1 MTGIR
6 AIDRAVSR
14 VLKLSPPTTG
24 YRVDRGLPVPMR
36 DGVTLRADHY
46 APDTHRSQG
55 TILVRGPYGREL
67 PFSIIY
73 ARVYAARG
81 YHVVFQS
88 VRGTFGSGGDFVPMV
103 HEADDAA
110 DTVAWLREQPWFTGT
125 FGTVGLSYLGFTQW
139 ALLSDPPPELAAA
152 VVTVGPHDLHTS
164 SWGTGAFALN
174 DFLGW
179 SDMVANQ
186 ETSALGRLAFQ
197 LRARRRLTEA
207 VNGVPLSEAGRA
219 LLGQGSPWYESW
231 IEHPDPD
238 DPFWE
243 RMRMTAALD
252 RCRVPVLLLSGW
264 QDIFVDQT
272 VDQYRQLRDRGVD
285 VAMTIGPWT
294 HEQMVT
300 KAAGQT
306 VAETLAW
313 LGAHLARSPGGQER
327 SDSGIEPGGQE
338 RSDSGIEPV
347 APRAAPVRIY
357 VTGRTRPGWLDLPD
371 WPPATDNRVFHL
383 GPGGQ
388 LGTEPQ
394 HPASSP
400 SGSGS
405 AAPPSVFRYDP
416 AEPTPT
422 VGGRLLTRDSGY
434 RDDTRLALREDV
446 LSFTS
451 APLQTPMCVCGHPIV
466 ELAYD
471 TDNPHF
477 DVFVRLSEVH
487 VDGRSRNVSDGFG
500 RFSSVPDGPIR
511 LELDPVAHRFSVGSR
526 LRVLVAGGCH
536 PRFARNLG
544 TGEPAISGRTMR
556 PSTHTVRHGDT
567 STLALPVGEL
577 R

>member
-1 MTGIR
+1 MPILGPVTGIR
-6 AIDRAVSR
+6 QIDRAVSR
-14 VLKLSPPTTG
+14 ALKLPPPTTG
-24 YRVDRGLPVPMR
+24 YRVHRRLPVPMR
-36 DGVTLRADHY
+36 DGVILRADHY
-46 APDTHRSQG
+46 APDTGLPRG

-73 ARVYAARG
+73 AQVYAARG

-88 VRGTFGSGGDFVPMV
+88 VRGTFGSGGEFVPMV

-152 VVTVGPHDLHTS
+152 VVTVGPHDLHMS

-186 ETSALGRLAFQ
+186 ETSALGRVAFQ

-207 VNGVPLSEAGRA
+207 VSGVPLNEAGRA
-219 LLGQGSPWYESW
+219 LLGEGSPWYESW

-243 RMRMTAALD
+243 RLRMTAALD

-272 VDQYRQLRDRGVD
+272 IDQYRQLRDGGVD

-306 VAETLAW
+306 VAETLEW
-313 LGAHLARSPGGQER
+313 LGAHLAGQR
-327 SDSGIEPGGQE
+327 
-338 RSDSGIEPV
+338 V

-357 VTGRTRPGWLDLPD
+357 VTGRIRPGWIDLPD
-371 WPPATDNRVFHL
+371 WPPATVERILHL
-383 GPGGQ
+383 APGGR
-388 LGTEPQ
+388 LETDP
-394 HPASSP
+394 
-400 SGSGS
+400 
-405 AAPPSVFRYDP
+405 PPSSATPSMFRYDP
-416 AEPTPT
+416 ADPTPT

-434 RDDTRLALREDV
+434 RDDARLAQREDV
-446 LSFTS
+446 LSFTGS
-451 APLQTPMCVCGHPIV
+451 PLQAPMWVCGHPAV
-466 ELAYD
+466 ELAYETD
-471 TDNPHF
+471 TPHF
-477 DVFVRLSEVH
+477 DVFVRLSEV
-487 VDGRSRNVSDGFG
+487 DPNGRSRNVSDGFG
-500 RFSSVPDGPIR
+500 RFSSAPDGPIR

-526 LRVLVAGGCH
+526 LRVMVAGGCH

-556 PSTHTVRHGDT
+556 PSTHTVRHGRT
-567 STLALPVGEL
+567 STLALPVGVL
-577 R
+577 RST

>member
-1 MTGIR
+1 MPILEPVTGIR
-6 AIDRAVSR
+6 PIDRAVSR
-14 VLKLSPPTTG
+14 ALKLPPPTTG
-24 YRVDRGLPVPMR
+24 YRVHRRLPVPMR
-36 DGVTLRADHY
+36 DGVILRADHY
-46 APDTHRSQG
+46 SPETHRPLG

-67 PFSIIY
+67 PLSIIY
-73 ARVYAARG
+73 AQVYAARG

-88 VRGTFGSGGDFVPMV
+88 VRGTFGSGGDFIPMV

-207 VNGVPLSEAGRA
+207 VSGVPLNEAGRA
-219 LLGQGSPWYESW
+219 LLGEGSPWYESW

-243 RMRMTAALD
+243 RMRHPAALD
-252 RCRVPVLLLSGW
+252 RCQVPVLLLSGW

-272 VDQYRQLRDRGVD
+272 IDQYRQLRDRGVD

-306 VAETLAW
+306 VAETLEW
-313 LGAHLARSPGGQER
+313 LGAHLGGR
-327 SDSGIEPGGQE
+327 
-338 RSDSGIEPV
+338 RV
-347 APRAAPVRIY
+347 APRAAPVRAY
-357 VTGRTRPGWLDLPD
+357 VTGRTRPGWIDLPD
-371 WPPATDNRVFHL
+371 WPPATVDRILHL
-383 GPGGQ
+383 APGGR
-388 LGTEPQ
+388 LETEP
-394 HPASSP
+394 PP
-400 SGSGS
+400 STARS
-405 AAPPSVFRYDP
+405 SVFRYDP
-416 AEPTPT
+416 ADPTPT

-434 RDDTRLALREDV
+434 RDDARLAQRDDV
-446 LSFTS
+446 LSFIGP
-451 APLQTPMCVCGHPIV
+451 PLQEPLSVCGHPVV
-466 ELAYD
+466 ELAYE

-477 DVFVRLSEVH
+477 DVFVRLSEV
-487 VDGRSRNVSDGFG
+487 DPNGRSRNVSDGFG
-500 RFSSVPDGPIR
+500 RFSSAPAGPIR

-544 TGEPAISGRTMR
+544 TGEPAISGRAMR
-556 PSTHTVRHGDT
+556 PSTHTVRHGDS
-567 STLALPVGEL
+567 STLTLPVGDL

>member
-1 MTGIR
+1 MPILDPVTGIR
-6 AIDRAVSR
+6 PTDRAVSR
-14 VLKLSPPTTG
+14 ALKLPPPNTG
-24 YRVDRGLPVPMR
+24 YRVHRRLPVVMR
-36 DGVTLRADHY
+36 DGVVLRADHY
-46 APDTHRSQG
+46 APDTSRPLG

-73 ARVYAARG
+73 AQVYAARG

-110 DTVAWLREQPWFTGT
+110 DTVSWLREQPWFTGT

-152 VVTVGPHDLHTS
+152 VVTVGPHDLHSS

-186 ETSALGRLAFQ
+186 ETSAVNRLAFQ
-197 LRARRRLTEA
+197 LRARRRLDEA
-207 VNGVPLSEAGRA
+207 VAGVPLNEAGRA
-219 LLGQGSPWYESW
+219 LLGEGSPWYESW

-252 RCRVPVLLLSGW
+252 RCRVPVLLFSGW

-272 VDQYRQLRDRGVD
+272 IEQYRQLRDRGVD
-285 VAMTIGPWT
+285 VALTIGPWT

-306 VAETLAW
+306 VAETLEW
-313 LGAHLARSPGGQER
+313 LGAHLAGQR
-327 SDSGIEPGGQE
+327 
-338 RSDSGIEPV
+338 V
-347 APRAAPVRIY
+347 APRDQPVRVY
-357 VTGRTRPGWLDLPD
+357 VTGRTRPGWVHLPD
-371 WPPATDNRVFHL
+371 WPPTTAERVFHL
-383 GPGGQ
+383 QPGGR
-388 LGTEPQ
+388 LGTG
-394 HPASSP
+394 PASSSP
-400 SGSGS
+400 ASSVS
-405 AAPPSVFRYDP
+405 SSVSVFRYDP
-416 AEPTPT
+416 ANPTPT

-434 RDDTRLALREDV
+434 RNDTRLALRDDV

-451 APLQTPMCVCGHPIV
+451 APLQESLCVSGHPQV

-477 DVFVRLSEVH
+477 DVFVRLSEVD
-487 VDGRSRNVSDGFG
+487 VNGRSRNVSDGFG
-500 RFSSVPDGPIR
+500 RFWSAPDGPIR
-511 LELDPVAHRFSVGSR
+511 LRLDPVCHRFSVGSR

-544 TGEPAISGRTMR
+544 TGEPAISGREMR
-556 PSTHTVRHGDT
+556 PSTHTVRHGES
-567 STLALPVGEL
+567 STLTLPVGDPSAG
-577 R
+577 

>member
-1 MTGIR
+1 MTATR
-6 AIDRAVSR
+6 PSDRAVAR
-14 VLKLSPPTTG
+14 VLRLPRPTTG

-36 DGVTLRADHY
+36 DGVILRADHY
-46 APDTHRSQG
+46 IPDTDRPLG
-55 TILVRGPYGREL
+55 TILVRGPYGRAF

-125 FGTVGLSYLGFTQW
+125 FGTIGLSYLGFTQW
-139 ALLSDPPPELAAA
+139 ALLADPPPELAAA
-152 VVTVGPHDLHTS
+152 VVTVGPHDLHMS
-164 SWGTGAFALN
+164 SWGRGAFALN

-186 ETSALGRLAFQ
+186 ESSALGRLAFQ
-197 LRARRRLTEA
+197 LKARRRLNEA
-207 VNGVPLSEAGRA
+207 VTGVPLGEAGRS

-231 IEHPDPD
+231 IEHPDAD

-272 VDQYRQLRDRGVD
+272 IDQYRQLRDRGVD

-300 KAAGQT
+300 KAAGGT
-306 VAETLAW
+306 AAETLEW
-313 LGAHLARSPGGQER
+313 LGAHLARTR
-327 SDSGIEPGGQE
+327 
-338 RSDSGIEPV
+338 V
-347 APRAAPVRIY
+347 APRPQPVRVC
-357 VTGRTRPGWLDLPD
+357 VTGQTRPGWIGLED
-371 WPPATDNRVFHL
+371 WPPTTTDRVFYL
-383 GPGGQ
+383 QPQGR
-388 LGTEPQ
+388 LGTDP
-394 HPASSP
+394 PP
-400 SGSGS
+400 S
-405 AAPPSVFRYDP
+405 AASPSVFRFDP
-416 AEPTPT
+416 ADPTPT

-434 RDDTRLALREDV
+434 RDDTRLAQRDDV

-451 APLQTPMCVCGHPIV
+451 AALQSPMCVCGHPVV
-466 ELAYD
+466 ELAYE

-477 DVFVRLSEVH
+477 DVFVRLSEV
-487 VDGRSRNVSDGFG
+487 DSQGRSRNVSDGFG

-511 LELDPVAHRFSVGSR
+511 LELDPVAHRFSAGSR
-526 LRVLVAGGCH
+526 LRLMVAGGCH

-544 TGEPAISGRTMR
+544 TGEPALTGRAMR
-556 PSTHTVRHGDT
+556 PSTHTVRHGDC
-567 STLALPVGEL
+567 STLNLPVGEPI
-577 R
+577 